1 MTDRQPQPLDTTTS
15 AAYAERAARVIP
27 GGVNSPVRAFRGVGG
42 HPVHIAEAR
51 GARMR
56 DVDGNT
62 YIDLVGSW
70 GPLILGHA
78 HPAVVAALAEAAAK
92 GTSYGAPTLGEIELA
107 EEIVARTPCEKV
119 RLVSSGTEATMSAVR
134 LARAATGRDKI
145 IKFAG
150 CYHGHADYF
159 LAAAGSGV
167 ATLGHPDSPGVPASA
182 AADTVVVPYNDAAA
196 VEAAFAAHPGSIAAV
211 ITEAVPGNM
220 GAVAPRDGFNE
231 RLYAIARANGA
242 LLISDEVMTGFRVGP
257 GGLAAP
263 ADLYTYGKVMGGG
276 LPAAAFG
283 GRADLMDRIS
293 PAGPVY
299 QAGTLSGNPLAVAAG
314 LATLRACDA
323 EVYRRLDATAEA
335 LHTMAGEALAK
346 AGVPHFVSAPSN
358 LFSVFFTDT
367 PVRNFDDAASQDLDA
382 YGAFFHAM
390 LEGGVYLPPSA
401 YECWFVSTAIDEEAL
416 SHIEQALPRAA
427 EAAARVRS

>member
-1 MTDRQPQPLDTTTS
+1 MLF
-15 AAYAERAARVIP
+15 ERAGKVIP

-42 HPVHIAEAR
+42 EPVFIEHAT
-51 GARMR
+51 GCRMR

-78 HPAVVAALAEAAAK
+78 HPAVVDALTQAAAA
-92 GTSYGAPTLGEIELA
+92 GTSYGTPSPGEVELA
-107 EEIVARTPCEKV
+107 EEITARTPCEKV
-119 RLVSSGTEATMSAVR
+119 RLVSSGTEATMSATR
-134 LARAATGRDKI
+134 LARAATGRDLI

-182 AADTVVVPYNDAAA
+182 AADTLVLPYNDIAA
-196 VEAAFAAHPGSIAAV
+196 VNAAFDAHPGRIAAV
-211 ITEAVPGNM
+211 ITEAHPGNM
-220 GAVAPRDGFNE
+220 GAVAPRDNFNE
-231 RLYAIARANGA
+231 ALHHITHKHGA
-242 LLISDEVMTGFRVGP
+242 LLISDEVMTGFRVGR

-283 GRADLMDRIS
+283 GRADLMDQIS
-293 PAGPVY
+293 PSGPVY

-314 LATLRACDA
+314 LATLRQCTDS
-323 EVYRRLDATAEA
+323 VYQQLNEISRQLQAVV
-335 LHTMAGEALAK
+335 GEELTK
-346 AGVPHFVSAPSN
+346 AGVAHHISAPTN
-358 LFSVFFTDT
+358 LFSVFFAQGE
-367 PVRNFDDAASQDLDA
+367 VRNFDDASKQDTNA
-382 YGAFFHAM
+382 FAAFFQSM
-390 LEGGVYLPPSA
+390 LEQGVYLPPSA
-401 YECWFVSTAIDEEAL
+401 FECWFVSVALDDKAL
-416 SHIEQALPRAA
+416 SHIAKALPKAA
-427 EAAARVRS
+427 QAAAKVQS